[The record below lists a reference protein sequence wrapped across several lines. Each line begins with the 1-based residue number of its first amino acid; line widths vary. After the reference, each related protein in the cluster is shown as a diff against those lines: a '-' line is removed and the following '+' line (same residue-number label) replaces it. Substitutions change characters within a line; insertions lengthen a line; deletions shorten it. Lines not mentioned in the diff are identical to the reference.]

1 MSLSW
6 LPGVAGFA
14 GSLFSSSANQASAQ
28 ASMDFQRE
36 VLQNRNQWAVED
48 LRKAGLN
55 PILAAGTTQSTAQ
68 GATYQTENPASSAVQ
83 SYVASKQASI
93 ASRQQDNQDA
103 IAKAQV
109 SVLNS
114 QASANTAKALKD
126 AQDVTESKAR
136 IGMMPSQIE
145 SYGASAAFNRSNA
158 MYLEKMTSQLD
169 YQAQQILSNLE
180 TARKERDLLIQQAQ
194 TARTQSERNL
204 AEASLARANSKVAS
218 VVEAGKRIYNQGVAL
233 DVRSKELN
241 IPAQETDSY
250 YHSNVIGKSFK
261 LLGNMLRDVNP
272 FKFK

>member
-1 MSLSW
+1 MSW
-6 LPGVAGFA
+6 FPAFAGFA

-28 ASMDFQRE
+28 ASIDFQRE
-36 VLQNRNQWAVED
+36 VLQNRNQWMVED

-194 TARTQSERNL
+194 TARTQSERNM

-218 VVEAGKRIYNQGVAL
+218 VVEEGKRIYNQGIAL

-250 YHSNVIGKSFK
+250 YHSNVIGRSFR
-261 LLGNMLRDVNP
+261 LLGNLLRDVNP

>member
-126 AQDVTESKAR
+126 TQDVSESKAR
-136 IGMMPSQIE
+136 IGMIPSQIE

-204 AEASLARANSKVAS
+204 AESSLARANSKVAS
-218 VVEAGKRIYNQGVAL
+218 VVEEGKRIYNQGLAL

-250 YHSNVIGKSFK
+250 YHSNVIGRSFK
-261 LLGNMLRDVNP
+261 LLGNMLRDINP

>member
-1 MSLSW
+1 MSYSW

-68 GATYQTENPASSAVQ
+68 GATYHTENPVSSAVQ

-93 ASRQQDNQDA
+93 SSRQQDNQDA
-103 IAKAQV
+103 IAQAQV

-126 AQDVTESKAR
+126 AQDVSESKAR
-136 IGMMPSQIE
+136 IGMIPSQIE
-145 SYGASAAFNRSNA
+145 SFGAFAAFNRSNA
-158 MYLEKMTSQLD
+158 LYLDKMTSQLD
-169 YQAQQILSNLE
+169 YQAQQILSNLQ

-218 VVEAGKRIYNQGVAL
+218 VVEEGKRIYNQGLAL

-261 LLGNMLRDVNP
+261 LLGNMLRDINP

>member
-1 MSLSW
+1 MSW
-6 LPGVAGFA
+6 LPAFAGFA

-28 ASMDFQRE
+28 ASIDFQRE
-36 VLQNRNQWAVED
+36 VLQNRNQWMVED

-218 VVEAGKRIYNQGVAL
+218 VVEAGKRIYNQGIAL

-250 YHSNVIGKSFK
+250 YHSNFIGKSFK

>member
-1 MSLSW
+1 MSSW

-28 ASMDFQRE
+28 ASIDFQRE
-36 VLQNRNQWAVED
+36 VLQNRNQWMVED

-55 PILAAGTTQSTAQ
+55 PILALGTTQSTAQ

-126 AQDVTESKAR
+126 AQDVSESKAR
-136 IGMMPSQIE
+136 IGMIPSQIE
-145 SYGASAAFNRSNA
+145 SFGASAAFNRSNA

-218 VVEAGKRIYNQGVAL
+218 VVEAGKRIYNQGIAL

-250 YHSNVIGKSFK
+250 YNSNVIGKSFK